1 VPRPAYQ
8 ATRRSLVERLANW
21 EDQRAWQEFYE
32 TYRHLLFAV
41 ARQSGLT
48 DVEAQEAVQE
58 TVIAVAKKSGGLR
71 YDPKLG
77 SFKAWLLQVV
87 RWRIADQFR
96 KRQADRR
103 GDLPGRGDDTRQT
116 ATFDRLPHP
125 DSDSME
131 EMWEREWQANRL
143 KAALARLKR
152 RVEPKH
158 YQVFDCY
165 VLKEWPVSDITRSL
179 GVNRGQI
186 YLIKHRL
193 SALLKEEFLAV
204 ERGGDPA

>member
-1 VPRPAYQ
+1 MTRATSL

-21 EDQRAWQEFYE
+21 EDQKAWQEFFE

-41 ARQSGLT
+41 ARKSGLT
-48 DVEAQEAVQE
+48 DAEAQEVVQE

-71 YDPKLG
+71 YDPALG
-77 SFKAWLLQVV
+77 SFKVWLLQVT

-103 GDLPGRGDDTRQT
+103 GELPGRRDDSRHT
-116 ATFDRLPHP
+116 ATFDRVAHP
-125 DSDSME
+125 DSGQLE
-131 EMWEREWQANRL
+131 EMWEREWQAHRL

-152 RVEPKH
+152 RVDPLH

-165 VLKEWPVSDITRSL
+165 VLKEWPVADITRAL
-179 GVNRGQI
+179 GVNRGRI

-193 SALLKEEFLAV
+193 AALLKEEFEAV
-204 ERGGDPA
+204 ERGGGE